1 LSVESVTGGLYVAE
15 WKGDE
20 MLIDCDVCAMK
31 NTSACDDCVVSV
43 LLQIGPV
50 ELSDD
55 EVAALD
61 NLAGTGLVPK
71 LRLVPT
77 DRRAS

>member
-1 LSVESVTGGLYVAE
+1 
-15 WKGDE
+15 

-43 LLQIGPV
+43 LFQIGPV

-55 EVAALD
+55 EVSALD
-61 NLAGTGLVPK
+61 NLAETGLVPK

>member
-1 LSVESVTGGLYVAE
+1 
-15 WKGDE
+15 

-55 EVAALD
+55 EVTALD
-61 NLAGTGLVPK
+61 NLAETGLVPK

>member
-1 LSVESVTGGLYVAE
+1 
-15 WKGDE
+15 
-20 MLIDCDVCAMK
+20 MLIDCDQCAMQH
-31 NTSACDDCVVSV
+31 TSACDDCVVSV
-43 LLQIGPV
+43 MLQMGPV

-55 EVAALD
+55 EMAALD
-61 NLAGTGLVPK
+61 NLAETGLVPR

>member
-1 LSVESVTGGLYVAE
+1 
-15 WKGDE
+15 

-43 LLQIGPV
+43 LFQIGPV
-50 ELSDD
+50 ELSED
-55 EVAALD
+55 EMTALD
-61 NLAGTGLVPK
+61 NLAVTGLVPK

-77 DRRAS
+77 DRQAS

>member
-1 LSVESVTGGLYVAE
+1 
-15 WKGDE
+15 
-20 MLIDCDVCAMK
+20 MLIDCEMCAMK

-50 ELSDD
+50 ELSEE
-55 EVAALD
+55 EVTALD
-61 NLAGTGLVPK
+61 NLADTGLVPK

>member
-1 LSVESVTGGLYVAE
+1 
-15 WKGDE
+15 
-20 MLIDCDVCAMK
+20 MLIDCDHCAMQH
-31 NTSACDDCVVSV
+31 TSACADCVVSV

-50 ELSDD
+50 ELNDD

-61 NLAGTGLVPK
+61 NLADTGLVPR

-77 DRRAS
+77 DRQAS

>member
-1 LSVESVTGGLYVAE
+1 
-15 WKGDE
+15 

-31 NTSACDDCVVSV
+31 NTSVCDDCVVSV
-43 LLQIGPV
+43 LFQIGPV

-55 EVAALD
+55 EVTALD
-61 NLAGTGLVPK
+61 NLAETGLVPK

>member
-1 LSVESVTGGLYVAE
+1 
-15 WKGDE
+15 
-20 MLIDCDVCAMK
+20 MLIDCDQCAMQH
-31 NTSACDDCVVSV
+31 TAACDDCVVSV
-43 LLQIGPV
+43 MLQMGPV

-55 EVAALD
+55 EMAALD
-61 NLAGTGLVPK
+61 NLAETGLVPR

>member
-1 LSVESVTGGLYVAE
+1 
-15 WKGDE
+15 
-20 MLIDCDVCAMK
+20 MLIDCEMCAMK
-31 NTSACDDCVVSV
+31 DTSACDDCVVSV

-50 ELSDD
+50 ELSEE
-55 EVAALD
+55 EVIALD
-61 NLAGTGLVPK
+61 NLADTGLVPK

>member
-1 LSVESVTGGLYVAE
+1 
-15 WKGDE
+15 
-20 MLIDCDVCAMK
+20 MLIDCDQCAMQH
-31 NTSACDDCVVSV
+31 TSACDDCVVTA
-43 LLQIGPV
+43 LFEIGPV

-55 EVAALD
+55 EVTALG
-61 NLAGTGLVPK
+61 NLAETGLVPK